1 MREFIKKIFIGD
13 TDDGI
18 IQFIRYF
25 FVGGIAAVVNIG
37 LLFLLVDI
45 FDINYILS
53 NIIGFVFALLVN
65 YGLSTM
71 FVFTKDNSMSK
82 IFELVMY
89 VIIGVLGLGFDT
101 LILWVCTS
109 KINIY
114 YKISK
119 IISTM
124 LTFIWNFLAKKM
136 LYKIFK

>member
-53 NIIGFVFALLVN
+53 NIIGFIFALLVN

-82 IFELVMY
+82 VFELVMY
-89 VIIGVLGLGFDT
+89 VVIGVLGLGFDT

-124 LTFIWNFLAKKM
+124 LTFIWNFLAKKT

>member
-53 NIIGFVFALLVN
+53 NIIGFIFALLVN

-124 LTFIWNFLAKKM
+124 LTFIWNFLAKKT